1 MAAHEVDQADRA
13 HTRTYDVFIGL
24 MKYGTIV
31 SFITAVIVVLVIS
44 S

>member
-1 MAAHEVDQADRA
+1 MEAHEVDPADRS
-13 HTRTYDVFIGL
+13 HRKTYNVFTAL

-31 SFITAVIVVLVIS
+31 SFITAAIVVLIIS